1 MPCVGAFQAPPGAFQ
16 LPSWPE
22 DAPAFAPAT
31 PPRQALRK
39 RLRLGSS
46 SVDEEPEQATA
57 AAQASSTGAGRAS
70 RNWRLHVRELQSL
83 VDGRLKDALAGA
95 LLMLKDPVRR
105 LTSLHLFLSYLLLP
119 EEADAGLC

>member
-1 MPCVGAFQAPPGAFQ
+1 MSCIGAFQAPPGAFQ

-22 DAPAFAPAT
+22 DAPAFAPVT

-39 RLRLGSS
+39 RVRLGSS

-57 AAQASSTGAGRAS
+57 AAQGSRGAGRAS
-70 RNWRLHVRELQSL
+70 HNWRLHVRELQAL

-95 LLMLKDPVRR
+95 LLLLKEPVRR
-105 LTSLHLFLSYLLLP
+105 LTSATSHLFLPL
-119 EEADAGLC
+119 